1 MGDSK
6 FAMKPHKSHAKYLIA
21 LCLVLATAIV
31 YWPALNHQFI
41 NYDDPAYVTQ
51 NRYVRMGLTYGSI
64 QWAFTT
70 VHMGNWNPLTW
81 LSHMLDYQIYELNPK
96 GHHLTNIILHILN
109 TLALFAL
116 LNRLTGKL
124 WRSALV
130 AAIFALHPLRVESV
144 AWVSERKDVL
154 STFFFIAT
162 ILAYVF
168 YVQKPT
174 RGAYATIIVLFILGL
189 MAKPMLVTLPCV
201 LLLLDYWPL
210 ERFTF
215 GRSRSSTPS
224 SAVEHYSIPEISLN
238 PKPFTEKIPLFILSA
253 VFCIVTI
260 YAQRVSKAIISIHDY
275 PLMVRISN
283 ALLAYANY
291 LWKTFW
297 PSNLAVIYPLPE
309 NVPIFHS
316 ILAFLFLIG
325 LSLLFLWLWRRQ
337 PHLLVGWLWFI
348 GTLVPVIGLIQVG
361 LQAMADRYTYI
372 PSVGV
377 YLLVVWAVAEL
388 TRKWRYRTILAG
400 LSSFIVVGL
409 LAITTSTQLTF
420 WENSL
425 SLFTHTLHVT
435 KKNYIAHTNL
445 GDALDKCGRYP
456 EAMVHYG
463 EALRIKPDDAF
474 PYYKLATDLDIVG
487 RIEDAL
493 RYYRKSL
500 QIDPNNPQ
508 AHSNFGVALMRQGD
522 TAEAKRH
529 FAEALRLDPDLGDAH
544 YNLGLALSSEG
555 KIEEAI
561 GHYNEA
567 LRQNPSDSEIKM
579 TLERAQADLAK
590 RRDHE

>member
-1 MGDSK
+1 
-6 FAMKPHKSHAKYLIA
+6 LIA
-21 LCLVLATAIV
+21 LSLIIATAIV

-51 NRYVRMGLTYGSI
+51 NRYVRMGLTYEAI

-81 LSHMLDYQIYELNPK
+81 LSHMLDYQMYGLNPK

-116 LNRLTGKL
+116 LNRLTGRL

-130 AAIFALHPLRVESV
+130 AAIFALHPLHVESV

-154 STFFFIAT
+154 STLFFFGT

-174 RGAYATIIVLFILGL
+174 RGHYAAVIVLFVFGL

-210 ERFTF
+210 QRLTF
-215 GRSRSSTPS
+215 GRWRFSNPSTK
-224 SAVEHYSIPEISLN
+224 VQHHSIPGISSN
-238 PKPFTEKIPLFILSA
+238 ARPFAEKVPLFILSA
-253 VFCIVTI
+253 VFCILTI
-260 YAQRVSKAIISIHDY
+260 YAQRAERALISTQDY
-275 PLMVRISN
+275 PVMVRISN
-283 ALLAYANY
+283 ALLAYINY

-309 NVPIFHS
+309 YVPVFHS
-316 ILAFLFLIG
+316 ILALLFLVGI
-325 LSLLFLWLWRRQ
+325 SLLFLRSSRRG
-337 PHLLVGWLWFI
+337 PFLLVGWLWFI
-348 GTLVPVIGLIQVG
+348 GTLVPVIGLIQVE

-372 PSVGV
+372 SSVGV
-377 YLLVVWAVAEL
+377 YLLVICGVAEM
-388 TRKWRYRTILAG
+388 TGKWRYRTIFAS
-400 LSSFIVVGL
+400 LSSFVVLGL
-409 LAITTSTQLTF
+409 LAFATSTQLTF

-425 SLFTHTLHVT
+425 TLFTHTLRVT
-435 KKNYIAHTNL
+435 NKNYIAHTNL
-445 GDALDKCGRYP
+445 GDALDKYGRYN
-456 EAMVHYG
+456 EAMYHYG
-463 EALRIKPDDAF
+463 EALRIKPNDAF
-474 PYYKLATDLDIVG
+474 PYYKLATDLEVVG
-487 RIEDAL
+487 RTEDAL

-500 QIDPNNPQ
+500 QIDPNNSRV
-508 AHSNFGVALMRQGD
+508 HSNFGVALIRQGNV
-522 TAEAKRH
+522 AEAKRH

-561 GHYNEA
+561 SHYYEA
-567 LRQNPSDSEIKM
+567 LRRNPSDSEIKM
-579 TLERAQADLAK
+579 ILEKALDDLAK
-590 RRDHE
+590 QKNNVQRNP